1 MQLFLKLYLQIL
13 NIYGSKY
20 YLHFFTGLMPINY
33 VAQSDCYIK
42 SSTSLFHYSVCLQL
56 VSYVCD
62 LISFVQK
69 NMNVFSGAALSASQL
84 LYLVGFYTLH
94 LCALSNVLFLFR
106 QVDRFLKIL
115 NNLKRVH
122 ELVPVT
128 DTRWQCALVNFYL
141 FLIHATI
148 NLSYFLYYLLVSNDY
163 NVGGWQLAWTLT
175 TNSISLFKF
184 SCVSLV
190 AMSFVAVC
198 VVARAHFHRL
208 NVELSSHRE
217 VAVSLDRLRQLR
229 HAHRL
234 LSEVVEVA
242 DDVFG
247 HHSLL
252 ALTLLNVYLQ
262 EECHTVLV
270 WMYQHFL
277 VHGSAHAP
285 QLHVVMAAGWII
297 LDSLKAFAYFGE
309 CEMTLIEVIRF
320 FLVIR
325 KHS

>member
-1 MQLFLKLYLQIL
+1 
-13 NIYGSKY
+13 
-20 YLHFFTGLMPINY
+20 MPIDY
-33 VAQSDCYIK
+33 VAQSDCYVK
-42 SSTSLFHYSVCLQL
+42 SSSTLFHYSLGLQL

-69 NMNVFSGAALSASQL
+69 NVNFFSGAAISASQL

-94 LCALSNVLFLFR
+94 LCALSNVLFIFR

-115 NNLKRVH
+115 NTLKRVH
-122 ELVPVT
+122 GLVPVT

-141 FLIHATI
+141 FLIHATL
-148 NLSYFLYYLLVSNDY
+148 NVSYFLYYLFVTNNY
-163 NVGGWQLAWTLT
+163 NVSGWQLAWTLT
-175 TNSISLFKF
+175 TNFISLFKF
-184 SCVSLV
+184 SCISLV
-190 AMSFVAVC
+190 AMTFVAVC

-208 NVELSSHRE
+208 NVELSGHRE

-234 LSEVVEVA
+234 LSEVVEDA

-252 ALTLLNVYLQ
+252 ALTLINVYLQ

-277 VHGSAHAP
+277 VHGSAHAQ
-285 QLHVVMAAGWII
+285 QLHFAMAACWIL
-297 LDSLKAFAYFGE
+297 LDALKAFSYFWE
-309 CEMTLIEVIRF
+309 CEMTLIEVTQLLIIF
-320 FLVIR
+320 
-325 KHS
+325 